1 MTHDLFSIGSV
12 PLVGCEVPEAD
23 GGEGDEAEVRAVQ
36 EAPALPHLEEE
47 GAADDVCDHED
58 DGEQDGDRL
67 PAVVNVGLLVAV
79 VVVILRLHQN
89 DVVTMPRL
97 PRILVPYQNEIP
109 RSMTGHR
116 TNRRQYAAA
125 PYDINMNLS

>member
-1 MTHDLFSIGSV
+1 MFSIGSV

-23 GGEGDEAEVRAVQ
+23 GGEGDEAEVGAVQ

-47 GAADDVCDHED
+47 GAADDVRDHED

-79 VVVILRLHQN
+79 VVVILNLHQ
-89 DVVTMPRL
+89 DDTVTMPVL
-97 PRILVPYQNEIP
+97 PRILVSI
-109 RSMTGHR
+109 SK
-116 TNRRQYAAA
+116 
-125 PYDINMNLS
+125 

>member
-1 MTHDLFSIGSV
+1 MFSIGSV
-12 PLVGCEVPEAD
+12 PLVGGEVPEAD
-23 GGEGDEAEVRAVQ
+23 GGEGDEAEVGAVQ

-47 GAADDVCDHED
+47 GAADDVRDHED

-79 VVVILRLHQN
+79 VVVILNLHQD
-89 DVVTMPRL
+89 DVVTMPCN
-97 PRILVPYQNEIP
+97 LVFSYPYQNEIP

-125 PYDINMNLS
+125 PYDINMNLNF